1 LGPQVHAAADRL
13 IEAESSGVPCAP
25 IRDLFPD
32 GGTIDDGYAIQQR
45 VIELT
50 RVGARR
56 VGRKIGLTNPA
67 VQNAFGVNT
76 PDFGVLFAD
85 MAYGDSEPIPAT
97 RMLQPRVEA
106 EVAFVLGRD
115 LPEQPVTATD
125 VLRATEFVV
134 AAIEVVDSRIAGWDI
149 SILDTVADN
158 ASSGTFVLG
167 GAPRRLTD
175 IDDLREVAMELAC
188 DGEVLSSGVG
198 AQCLGHPVNAV
209 VWLANAVG
217 SRGAPLQAGEVILS
231 GSLGPL
237 VTVERGRTYEAAI
250 TGLGT
255 VRATFA

>member
-1 LGPQVHAAADRL
+1 MPSLIHHMAARLGAAPRRL
-13 IEAESSGVPCAP
+13 CWLALLLLSMPLAAFAETDAAGVG
-25 IRDLFPD
+25 I
-32 GGTIDDGYAIQQR
+32 
-45 VIELT
+45 
-50 RVGARR
+50 
-56 VGRKIGLTNPA
+56 
-67 VQNAFGVNT
+67 
-76 PDFGVLFAD
+76 
-85 MAYGDSEPIPAT
+85 
-97 RMLQPRVEA
+97 
-106 EVAFVLGRD
+106 
-115 LPEQPVTATD
+115 
-125 VLRATEFVV
+125 